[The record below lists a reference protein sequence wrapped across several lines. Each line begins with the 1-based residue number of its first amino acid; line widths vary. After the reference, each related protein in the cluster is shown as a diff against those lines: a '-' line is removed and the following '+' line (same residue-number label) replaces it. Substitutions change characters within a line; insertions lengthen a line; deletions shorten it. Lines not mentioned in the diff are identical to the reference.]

1 MTAVG
6 SDAYVSPA
14 RETRPL
20 SLDRNEAVEIGMW
33 TITTDEAAVMYARF
47 CRSRYGAKAK
57 KIVEQKTEALRK
69 AGDTEGERV
78 WSKVRRQIEIQ
89 NSN

>member
-1 MTAVG
+1 MF
-6 SDAYVSPA
+6 
-14 RETRPL
+14 PL
-20 SLDRNEAVEIGMW
+20 LGNQTVDLGLMSLDQTKRRRSGMW

-57 KIVEQKTEALRK
+57 KIVEQKTEQLRR

>member
-1 MTAVG
+1 MTAAG

-20 SLDRNEAVEIGMW
+20 GSNEAVEIEMW
-33 TITTDEAAVMYARF
+33 SITTDEAAVMYARF

-57 KIVEQKTEALRK
+57 KIVEQKTEELRK

>member
-1 MTAVG
+1 MPI
-6 SDAYVSPA
+6 Y
-14 RETRPL
+14 PL
-20 SLDRNEAVEIGMW
+20 PENQAITFGTKAVEILMW

-57 KIVEQKTEALRK
+57 KIVEEKTEVLRK

-78 WSKVRRQIEIQ
+78 WSKVRQQIEIQ

>member
-1 MTAVG
+1 MRMFPLLGNQTI
-6 SDAYVSPA
+6 
-14 RETRPL
+14 ETGL
-20 SLDRNEAVEIGMW
+20 MSLDRNEAAEIGMW

>member
-1 MTAVG
+1 MTALG
-6 SDAYVSPA
+6 SDAYLPA
-14 RETRPL
+14 ACKPNHRVWI
-20 SLDRNEAVEIGMW
+20 NEAVEIEMW

-57 KIVEQKTEALRK
+57 KIVEEKTEVLRK

-78 WSKVRRQIEIQ
+78 WSKVRQQIEIQ

>member
-1 MTAVG
+1 M
-6 SDAYVSPA
+6 
-14 RETRPL
+14 
-20 SLDRNEAVEIGMW
+20 SLDRNKRLEIVMW

-57 KIVEQKTEALRK
+57 KIVEEKTEELRK
-69 AGDTEGERV
+69 AGDAEGERV

>member
-1 MTAVG
+1 MF
-6 SDAYVSPA
+6 
-14 RETRPL
+14 
-20 SLDRNEAVEIGMW
+20 SLLGNQTIALELMSLERNERLEIVMW

-57 KIVEQKTEALRK
+57 KIVEAKTEELRK

>member
-1 MTAVG
+1 M
-6 SDAYVSPA
+6 
-14 RETRPL
+14 RMFPL
-20 SLDRNEAVEIGMW
+20 LGNQTVALELMSLDLNEAVEIVMW
-33 TITTDEAAVMYARF
+33 SITTDEAAVMYARF

-57 KIVEQKTEALRK
+57 KIVEEKTEELRK
-69 AGDTEGERV
+69 AGDVEGERV

>member
-1 MTAVG
+1 MTALG
-6 SDAYVSPA
+6 ADAYVSPA
-14 RETRPL
+14 WKPDHRVWIN
-20 SLDRNEAVEIGMW
+20 DAVEILMW

-57 KIVEQKTEALRK
+57 KIVEEKTEQLRK
-69 AGDTEGERV
+69 AGDAEGERV

>member
-1 MTAVG
+1 
-6 SDAYVSPA
+6 
-14 RETRPL
+14 
-20 SLDRNEAVEIGMW
+20 VEIGMW

>member
-1 MTAVG
+1 
-6 SDAYVSPA
+6 
-14 RETRPL
+14 
-20 SLDRNEAVEIGMW
+20 MW

-47 CRSRYGAKAK
+47 CRSRYGAKAR
-57 KIVEQKTEALRK
+57 KIVEEKTEKLRK
-69 AGDTEGERV
+69 AGDVEGERV

>member
-1 MTAVG
+1 
-6 SDAYVSPA
+6 
-14 RETRPL
+14 
-20 SLDRNEAVEIGMW
+20 LDRNEAVEIGMW
-33 TITTDEAAVMYARF
+33 TITTDEAAAMYARF

-57 KIVEQKTEALRK
+57 KIAEEKTEALRK
-69 AGDTEGERV
+69 AGDAEGERV

>member
-1 MTAVG
+1 MF
-6 SDAYVSPA
+6 
-14 RETRPL
+14 PL
-20 SLDRNEAVEIGMW
+20 PGNQTIEFGLMSLDRNEAAELGMW